1 MKTAWILFPL
11 LFAALPALEQTNRLF
26 SWPGDFEHEAK
37 KCVDAHGGPSNAA
50 FAPIYKKGIPTGEAL
65 VKAVFFPKMSIR
77 TEKGEAIVTVTPR
90 IGRKGDETV
99 SLRTPLTEAREL
111 VEEELARLMPD
122 EIWRSLVSEYVFG
135 NEKRPSRID
144 FQSYLAKSSVL
155 LKGTEVLVIRSVKP
169 EILAPLAALKEKPN
183 RPLSIKVEW
192 KPQLGKNLG
201 NYLQSAWMS
210 QKTLGVAW
218 TESRTNLASLLIQ
231 VDACREQPVSEE
243 MAKLNFKS
251 AMMVGSVKVL
261 DGKGQV
267 STTSTFLRAGSAL
280 TVDSA
285 LERAITLLVQ
295 EKEPVVRKA
304 LSAQFEPMDRAF
316 IEERLK

>member
-1 MKTAWILFPL
+1 MKISCL
-11 LFAALPALEQTNRLF
+11 LLALVLSPLPALEQTNRLF
-26 SWPGDFEHEAK
+26 AWPGDFEQEAK
-37 KCVDAHGGPSNAA
+37 QWVDAHGGPSNAA
-50 FAPIYKKGIPTGEAL
+50 FASLYKKGSPTAEAL

-77 TEKGEAIVTVTPR
+77 TEKGEAIVTVTPK

-99 SLRTPLTEAREL
+99 SLRAPLTEAREL
-111 VEEELARLMPD
+111 VEAELARLLPD
-122 EIWRSLVSEYVFG
+122 GDWRSLVSEYAFG
-135 NEKRPSRID
+135 SDKRPARID
-144 FQSYLAKSSVL
+144 FQAYLAKSCVL
-155 LKGTEVLVIRSVKP
+155 LKGTEVLEIRSVKP
-169 EILAPLAALKEKPN
+169 EILAPLAALKEKPV

-192 KPQLGKNLG
+192 KPELGKNLG

-231 VDACREQPVSEE
+231 VDACREQPLSEE

-285 LERAITLLVQ
+285 LERAISLVVK
-295 EKEPVVRKA
+295 EKEPAVRKT
-304 LSAQFEPMDRAF
+304 LSALFEPLDRAF